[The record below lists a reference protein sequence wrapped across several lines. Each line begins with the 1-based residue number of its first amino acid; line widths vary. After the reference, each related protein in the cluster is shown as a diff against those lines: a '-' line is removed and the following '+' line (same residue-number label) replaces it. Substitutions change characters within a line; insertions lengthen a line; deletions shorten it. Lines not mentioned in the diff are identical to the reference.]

1 MTTTASFAVSTIA
14 SVPNQVE
21 AKLCLKTLDGLDNP
35 FTNGGRLE
43 RTIGTKTEA
52 FVIQH
57 GATMCTDLSALPAA
71 LPSSVTFVLQAP
83 TGSKLLELRLEIVDY
98 ASGVDEDRV
107 EIRVTHTGV
116 SAAVAPTL
124 SIDPKDYSWRLSGVK
139 AAMSGDT
146 LVLTFDLV
154 QEEVPTEFVDA
165 QASTRLAFSSNG
177 GGAQQ
182 ASISVKRSVV
192 LVEPT

>member
-14 SVPNQVE
+14 SVLNQVE

-35 FTNGGRLE
+35 LTNGGRLE

-57 GATMCTDLSALPAA
+57 GTTLCTDLSVLPSALP
-71 LPSSVTFVLQAP
+71 SVTFVLQAP
-83 TGSKLLELRLEIVDY
+83 TGSKLLELRLEVVDY

-124 SIDPKDYSWRLSGVK
+124 SIDPKNYSWRLSGVK

-146 LVLTFDLV
+146 LLLTFDLV